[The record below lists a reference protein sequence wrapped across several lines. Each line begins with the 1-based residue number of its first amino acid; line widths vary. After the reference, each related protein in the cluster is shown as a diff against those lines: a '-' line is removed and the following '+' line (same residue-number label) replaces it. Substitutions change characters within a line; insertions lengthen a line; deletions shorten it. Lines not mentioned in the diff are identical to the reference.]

1 MDSAAACPPCPRK
14 ALFQKQRGVTSKH
27 SQTLRKS
34 GYEKNDIM
42 SSKAKIQFEHELSM
56 NLKALDKD
64 SFSDSDSNN
73 PPANAI
79 KNIFQNDYD
88 VIKLAGKKSVRFYV
102 GVIISQDAFDEY
114 TVKFMR
120 KCGKDKF
127 TFPEND
133 DIAEVD
139 SSNIVNVSQPSLNK
153 RE

>member
-1 MDSAAACPPCPRK
+1 M
-14 ALFQKQRGVTSKH
+14 QIVV
-27 SQTLRKS
+27 LRL
-34 GYEKNDIM
+34 Y
-42 SSKAKIQFEHELSM
+42 SS
-56 NLKALDKD
+56 D
-64 SFSDSDSNN
+64 SFSDTKSDFDN

-79 KNIFQNDYD
+79 KNIAQNDYV

-127 TFPEND
+127 TFPEKD

-139 SSNIVNVSQPSLNK
+139 LCDIVDVLSQPSLNK
-153 RE
+153 REQYVFNENLEHYNLT